1 MAARFVDVSELEI
14 EILFSQIIIKVII
27 LKQSVASGDVNIGE

>member
-14 EILFSQIIIKVII
+14 EILISQIIIKVII